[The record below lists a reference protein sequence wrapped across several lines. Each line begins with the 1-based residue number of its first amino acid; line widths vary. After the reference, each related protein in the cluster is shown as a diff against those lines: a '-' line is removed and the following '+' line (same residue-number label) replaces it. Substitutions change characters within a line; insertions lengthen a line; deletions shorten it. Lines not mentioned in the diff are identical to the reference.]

1 MNDDIKSLMKESFLY
16 DKHEVKL
23 TGRIAEK
30 KIKPNTDQEKIDTMY
45 EIKVKDG
52 VDWSSWC
59 RLRDLYKITK
69 IKGE

>member
-1 MNDDIKSLMKESFLY
+1 MNNDIKSLMKESFIY
-16 DKHEVKL
+16 DKYEVKL

-30 KIKPNTDQEKIDTMY
+30 KIKANTNQEKTDTLY

-52 VDWSSWC
+52 VNWSGWC
-59 RLRDLYKITK
+59 RLRDLYKITT

>member
-1 MNDDIKSLMKESFLY
+1 MNNDIKSLMKESFIY
-16 DKHEVKL
+16 DKYEVKL

-30 KIKPNTDQEKIDTMY
+30 KIKENTDQEKTDTLY

-52 VDWSSWC
+52 VWSGWC

-69 IKGE
+69 IEGE